1 MALPAADRDVQLAF
15 DLAPVGLVISR
26 NRVIQSC
33 NVALSKM
40 FGYEQGEL
48 EGRSLQLLYPTPVE
62 FETIGARGL
71 PIMLETG
78 FYSDERIM
86 KRKDEFLFWCHVSG
100 HAADRLRPFDC
111 AVWAFEDISD
121 KRPAS
126 ALLSDRERDVA
137 RLLVTGMTSKEIARQ
152 IGISPRTV
160 EAHRARLLRK
170 FGLRTP
176 GQLIARL
183 AGIPN

>member
-1 MALPAADRDVQLAF
+1 MVSHVTDQDLRLAF
-15 DLAPVGLVISR
+15 DLAPVGLIVSR
-26 NRVIQSC
+26 DRVIQSC
-33 NVALSKM
+33 NAALSGM
-40 FGYEQGEL
+40 FGYGQGEL
-48 EGRSLQLLYPTPVE
+48 EGQSLKLLYPTPAE

-71 PIMLETG
+71 PIMRETA

-86 KRKDEFLFWCHVSG
+86 KRKDDSLFWCHVSG
-100 HAADRLRPFDC
+100 RAADRRKPFEC
-111 AVWAFEDISD
+111 AVWAFEDISS
-121 KRPAS
+121 KRPVS

-160 EAHRARLLRK
+160 EAHRSRLMHK

-183 AGIPN
+183 AGIPA

>member
-1 MALPAADRDVQLAF
+1 MASPVTDQDLRLAF
-15 DLAPVGLVISR
+15 DLAPVGLIVSR
-26 NRVIQSC
+26 DRVIQSC
-33 NVALSKM
+33 NAPLSRM
-40 FGYEQGEL
+40 FGYGPGEL
-48 EGRSLQLLYPTPVE
+48 EGQSLKLLYPTPME

-71 PIMLETG
+71 PIMRETG

-86 KRKDEFLFWCHVSG
+86 KRKNGSLFWCHVSG
-100 HAADRLRPFDC
+100 RTADRRRPFGC

-121 KRPAS
+121 KRPVS

-160 EAHRARLLRK
+160 EAHRSRLMHK

-183 AGIPN
+183 AGIPG

>member
-1 MALPAADRDVQLAF
+1 MAAPVTDHDLRLAF
-15 DLAPVGLVISR
+15 DLAPVGLIVSR

-33 NVALSKM
+33 NAALSGM
-40 FGYEQGEL
+40 FGYGQGEL
-48 EGRSLQLLYPTPVE
+48 EGRSLQLLYPTPAE

-71 PIMLETG
+71 PIMRETG

-86 KRKDEFLFWCHVSG
+86 KRKDDSLFWCHVSG
-100 HAADRLRPFDC
+100 RAADRRRPFEC
-111 AVWAFEDISD
+111 AVWSFEDISD
-121 KRPAS
+121 KRPVS
-126 ALLSDRERDVA
+126 ARLSDRERDVA

-160 EAHRARLLRK
+160 EAHRARLMHK